1 MRSGWRDDTGCL
13 GTSVAW
19 AVFVAFLMCVGGM
32 AALPVL
38 NGSGLS
44 WDTSAAQSWQ
54 AQRVA
59 LEQTRQSEETART
72 VVREQEQT
80 ARSLAWQHTLQVVA
94 VMGGVAGTL
103 VVVAVQA
110 GRTVRHESTQR
121 TERIRLC
128 EGYID
133 RYLPDARAE
142 VRTLPGRGVV
152 VVDHD
157 TQAVTPCAI
166 VRRVMAV
173 QQYDDG

>member
-1 MRSGWRDDTGCL
+1 MKDDPGCL
-13 GTSVAW
+13 GAIIAW
-19 AVFVAFLMCVGGM
+19 IVFGVFLLCVGGM

-59 LEQTRQSEETART
+59 LEQARQREETART

-80 ARSLAWQHTLQVVA
+80 ARSLAWQRTLQVVA

-103 VVVAVQA
+103 IVGAVQL

-142 VRTLPGRGVV
+142 VRTPPVV
-152 VVDHD
+152 VWLWWTT
-157 TQAVTPCAI
+157 TQA
-166 VRRVMAV
+166 R
-173 QQYDDG
+173 

>member
-1 MRSGWRDDTGCL
+1 MSGWRDDRGCL
-13 GTSVAW
+13 GAIIAW

-38 NGSGLS
+38 NGNGLS
-44 WDTSAAQSWQ
+44 WDTSATQQWQ
-54 AQRVA
+54 AQRA
-59 LEQTRQSEETART
+59 ATEQARQREETART
-72 VVREQEQT
+72 VVREQEAT
-80 ARSLAWQHTLQVVA
+80 ERSLAWQHTLQVVA
-94 VMGGVAGTL
+94 VVGGVAGVL
-103 VVVAVQA
+103 IVGAVQL

-157 TQAVTPCAI
+157 AGEVTPYAI

-173 QQYDDG
+173 QRYDDG